1 MNPESDEQTQLLR
14 EILKWIRFAGMKEV
28 KVVLS
33 STLNSETKKV
43 IYHLSDG
50 ERGSREIAKASEVSD
65 WTVRNYW
72 KSWAKFGIVEAI
84 KVGRGER
91 YKKAFELDDFGIE
104 VPQLRSTMEKK
115 EPIETQK
122 PNSQEL
128 EENG

>member
-1 MNPESDEQTQLLR
+1 MTSGSDEQTQLLR

-33 STLNSETKKV
+33 STLDSETKIV

-50 ERGSREIAKASEVSD
+50 DKGSREIAEASGVSD

-72 KSWAKFGIVEAI
+72 KSWARFGIVEPI

-91 YKKAFELDDFGIE
+91 YKKAFELEDFGIE
-104 VPQLRSTMEKK
+104 VPQLTSTIKKK
-115 EPIETQK
+115 EPIETLK
-122 PNSQEL
+122 PNS
-128 EENG
+128 